1 MVRIQQFDSGDL
13 GLISGWGAKIMQAV
27 LCSQEEKKYIK
38 KKNTPR
44 ETGGTRRINFK

>member
-1 MVRIQQFDSGDL
+1 MVRIQQFDCRDL

-38 KKNTPR
+38 KNLLGR
-44 ETGGTRRINFK
+44 QEAQGGLI